1 MLVPVRRSVLSCPV
15 LSVRACPSVCL
26 CLSVASVV
34 HGARIAQR
42 RVVEARQ
49 PATLA
54 ALLSSVVVR
63 RLGRG
68 EAAASPARMS
78 LLLDLEP
85 CLELEVVV
93 SGDEV
98 VDAGAPEAPDGR
110 AAVAPECTSLR
121 VGLDARRKPGAEGA
135 EAGAPEA
142 PDGLVVAP
150 DTGRAPAIV
159 VARSRAGPVGAGS
172 GGTAEVTEALRG
184 HAGSTGNT
192 RGAAARTHPAEPVK
206 S

>member
-68 EAAASPARMS
+68 EAAASPARVS
-78 LLLDLEP
+78 LLADLDP
-85 CLELEVVV
+85 RRELEVIIP
-93 SGDEV
+93 GGEV
-98 VDAGAPEAPDGR
+98 ADAGAPEAPDGR
-110 AAVAPECTSLR
+110 VVATPARTSLR
-121 VGLDARRKPGAEGA
+121 VGLDARRKPGGEGA
-135 EAGAPEA
+135 EAGAPEV

-172 GGTAEVTEALRG
+172 GGTAEVTEALRA
-184 HAGSTGNT
+184 HAGRTGSA
-192 RGAAARTHPAEPVK
+192 RGAAVRTYPAVPVR